1 MEIDKTINKWFEETD
16 AQMHQ
21 KIKDFTPIDGLCSCV
36 LRTAKNYCNAIFLL
50 LRKEH
55 ELPAKALLRVLCE
68 LMVKLSWCLT
78 VPDKQNENEE
88 EIVKEKIRRWEKY
101 TLCNNV
107 RILEKFNQIASGDD
121 KRKIQDSID
130 KLKNQPLFSNETIK
144 EIPKFVDLIKQLP
157 DLFKSEVYTLLYL
170 QFNNA
175 IHLDV
180 TSLVDSYLNQNKI
193 RQQHVSR
200 SANLRKYCIAHA
212 FHINS
217 LIRLNYKCESEEIK
231 TEYHKIMN
239 S

>member
-1 MEIDKTINKWFEETD
+1 MEIDKAINKWFDETD
-16 AQMHQ
+16 SQMHQ
-21 KIKDFTPIDGLCSCV
+21 KINDFTSVDGLCASV
-36 LRTAKNYCNAIFLL
+36 LRAAKDYCNVIFLL
-50 LRKEH
+50 LREERK
-55 ELPAKALLRVLCE
+55 LPAKALLRVLCE

-88 EIVKEKIRRWEKY
+88 EIVKDKIRRWEKY

-107 RILEKFNQIASGDD
+107 QILEKFNQIASGDD

-130 KLKNQPLFSNETIK
+130 KLKNEPLFSNKTIK
-144 EIPKFVDLIKQLP
+144 EMPKFVGLIKQLP

-180 TSLVDSYLNQNKI
+180 TSLIDFYLNQNNI
-193 RQQHVSR
+193 REQHVSR
-200 SANLRKYCIAHA
+200 IANCIAHA

-217 LIRLNYKCESEEIK
+217 LIRLNYKCETQEIK